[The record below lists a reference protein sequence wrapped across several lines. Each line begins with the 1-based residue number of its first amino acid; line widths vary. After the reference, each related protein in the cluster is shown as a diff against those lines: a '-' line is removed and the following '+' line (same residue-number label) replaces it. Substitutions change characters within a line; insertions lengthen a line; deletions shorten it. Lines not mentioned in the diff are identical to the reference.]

1 MKKPDDLRPPITVKT
16 YNTSYTV
23 FEGATDGPNTLVIHP
38 DTPLSRGAKVWID
51 TEAWLAYKDAY
62 GEGED

>member
-1 MKKPDDLRPPITVKT
+1 MTDKELPKT

-23 FEGATDGPNTLVIHP
+23 FEVAIDGPSTLVYCP
-38 DTPLSRGAKVWID
+38 DTPLARGSKVWID